1 MKVHVITVRTG
12 VRKEPSFVLGRVR
25 YPVDNLRDY
34 EVKVVKK
41 GEAKL
46 LVGEKGIYV
55 INDEIA
61 EELIK
66 RAWEDYLYRGKKR
79 RARKIT
85 GYAEPPVEVTERVVR
100 EYFSSKG
107 IVPHWEIGWINFV
120 PETPDFRTLREKIRK
135 IIEKSADKNE
145 VVKV

>member
-1 MKVHVITVRTG
+1 MKVHEITARSG

-25 YPVDNLRDY
+25 YPVDNPKNY

-41 GEAKL
+41 GETKL

-55 INDEIA
+55 INDKIA

-66 RAWEDYLYRGKKR
+66 KAWEDYLNKGKR
-79 RARKIT
+79 RKARKTT
-85 GYAEPPVEVTERVVR
+85 GYAEPPVEVTEKAVR
-100 EYFSSKG
+100 DYFSSKG

-120 PETPDFRTLREKIRK
+120 PETPDFRSLREKVRR
-135 IIEKSADKNE
+135 IIEKSMANSPR
-145 VVKV
+145 